1 MDARKIQHPS
11 SYKYHFNCSKSEGP
25 EYSAKDE
32 KFRGGIVMDNEYKHY
47 VEQILNTWEKDQRE
61 GAFKIIKKYGYP
73 QEAIA
78 SRLIWYNNGSWKRTV
93 VLRDAVPHNLPVN
106 HMDFL
111 AQTVDYRTP
120 VELFDEI
127 ARFDGSCYPDRTR
140 GEVTVTCDKEEAN
153 FLSIN
158 LFHEIVTGKRTVNEA
173 KYFLAE
179 TEANYLFKNIS
190 SPYLE
195 KMLFPAQRY
204 TIDPGIQFFDK
215 E

>member
-1 MDARKIQHPS
+1 MEN
-11 SYKYHFNCSKSEGP
+11 FG
-25 EYSAKDE
+25 
-32 KFRGGIVMDNEYKHY
+32 GGIVMNDEYKHY

-93 VLRDAVPHNLPVN
+93 VLRDAVPHNLSTN

-111 AQTVDYRTP
+111 EQTVDYRTP

-140 GEVTVTCDKEEAN
+140 GEVTVICDKEEAN
-153 FLSIN
+153 FLLVN
-158 LFHEIVTGKRTVNEA
+158 LFHDIVTGRRTVDEA
-173 KYFLAE
+173 KYFAAE
-179 TEANYLFKNIS
+179 TEAKYTFENIS
-190 SPYLE
+190 SPYLDE
-195 KMLFPAQRY
+195 KLFQKQRY
-204 TIDPGIQFFDK
+204 TTDPGIQYFGKKYKGFTLLINRITFL
-215 E
+215 

>member
-11 SYKYHFNCSKSEGP
+11 SYKCHFNCSKNEGL
-25 EYSAKDE
+25 EYIAKDG
-32 KFRGGIVMDNEYKHY
+32 KLWGSIVMDNEYKHY

-78 SRLIWYNNGSWKRTV
+78 SRLIWYNNGPWKRTV
-93 VLRDAVPHNLPVN
+93 VLRDAAPHNLPVN

-153 FLSIN
+153 FLSVN
-158 LFHEIVTGKRTVNEA
+158 LFHDIVIGKRTADGA
-173 KYFLAE
+173 KLFIAE
-179 TEANYLFKNIS
+179 TEANYMLKNIS

-195 KMLFPAQRY
+195 DILFPTQRY
-204 TIDPGIQFFDK
+204 THDHGIQYFDT
-215 E
+215 